1 MYIIIMETKQ
11 SNGNE
16 EIMYYVEKI
25 IDGQLM
31 CRHSPYGSWSPV
43 SYIKVTERLITMKN
57 EVDTLREENEKLRSK
72 VQVVKRDDIMNVLK
86 SRIEAEMC
94 DMAQEYGLEHGDVS
108 PEWQLDFDDNMMC
121 FANLMCTWIT
131 DNKPNTIVEF

>member
-1 MYIIIMETKQ
+1 MFYE
-11 SNGNE
+11 
-16 EIMYYVEKI
+16 EKI

-43 SYIKVTERLITMKN
+43 SYIKVTERLITTKN
-57 EVDTLREENEKLRSK
+57 DVETLRAENERLRSK

-108 PEWQLDFDDNMMC
+108 PEWQNEFDDLIMGL
-121 FANLMCTWIT
+121 ANIMVTWIT
-131 DNKPNTIVEF
+131 DNKPNVLVEF

>member
-1 MYIIIMETKQ
+1 MFYE
-11 SNGNE
+11 
-16 EIMYYVEKI
+16 EKI

-43 SYIKVTERLITMKN
+43 SYIKVTERLITTKN
-57 EVDTLREENEKLRSK
+57 DVETLRAENERLRSK

-94 DMAQEYGLEHGDVS
+94 DMAEEYDIKHGDVS
-108 PEWQLDFDDNMMC
+108 PEWQNEFDDLIMGL
-121 FANLMCTWIT
+121 ANIMVTWIT
-131 DNKPNTIVEF
+131 DNKPNVLVEF